1 MSGDTLNDLFEE
13 GLKEMYYVEN
23 ELLDVLDELSS
34 EVDHD
39 DIEHAFREH
48 REETEEHV
56 DRLETVFD
64 QIGESP
70 EKKTVHAL
78 DGLVQDHEE
87 FTESDPEQNVHNLFD
102 VAAAEKTEHFEIAAY
117 GNLTFIADKL
127 GHDEAA
133 DLLEA
138 NLREEQEA
146 LDELKSLTE
155 DYDVEAV
162 PAQG

>member
-1 MSGDTLNDLFEE
+1 MSGDTLDDLFEE

-23 ELLDVLDELSS
+23 ELLDVLDELSND
-34 EVDHD
+34 VDHD
-39 DIEHAFREH
+39 DIEHAFRQH

-56 DRLETVFD
+56 DRLEEVFD
-64 QIGESP
+64 HIGESP
-70 EKKTVHAL
+70 EKKTVHGL
-78 DGLVQDHEE
+78 DGLVQDHRE
-87 FTESDPEQNVHNLFD
+87 FTDNDPEQNVHNLFD
-102 VAAAEKTEHFEIAAY
+102 VAAAEKTEHLEIAAY

-138 NLREEQEA
+138 NLREEEEA